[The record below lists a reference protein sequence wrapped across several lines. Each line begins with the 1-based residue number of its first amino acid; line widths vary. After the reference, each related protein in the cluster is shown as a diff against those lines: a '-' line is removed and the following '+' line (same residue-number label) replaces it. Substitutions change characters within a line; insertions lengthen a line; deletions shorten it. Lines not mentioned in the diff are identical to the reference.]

1 METKQMQLKE
11 IFPDISKAI
20 DENEIDRLIALFE
33 KNPGSIDLLTPFGSW
48 LHYAADKSSVATL
61 NALIDIGID
70 PDIRVDHSDWDVLSE
85 EGVAPIVIAADAGN
99 IENVKFFLEHNVKLD
114 THSSS
119 ANPLFAAVVGR
130 SVEIVNILIDMGI
143 DTKVCYSG
151 EMMNDM
157 DALAFALERGET
169 EIADVIALHQTNGD
183 VKKAE
188 ELKAERH
195 GKGRH
200 GRPPVPENL
209 KYKGES

>member
-1 METKQMQLKE
+1 
-11 IFPDISKAI
+11 
-20 DENEIDRLIALFE
+20 
-33 KNPGSIDLLTPFGSW
+33 
-48 LHYAADKSSVATL
+48 
-61 NALIDIGID
+61 
-70 PDIRVDHSDWDVLSE
+70 
-85 EGVAPIVIAADAGN
+85 
-99 IENVKFFLEHNVKLD
+99 
-114 THSSS
+114 
-119 ANPLFAAVVGR
+119 
-130 SVEIVNILIDMGI
+130 
-143 DTKVCYSG
+143 
-151 EMMNDM
+151 MNDM